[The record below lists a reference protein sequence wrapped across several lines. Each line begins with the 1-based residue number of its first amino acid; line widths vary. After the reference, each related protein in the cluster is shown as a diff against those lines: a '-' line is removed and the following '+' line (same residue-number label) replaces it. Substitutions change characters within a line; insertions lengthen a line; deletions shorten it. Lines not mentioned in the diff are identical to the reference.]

1 MFTVLSQSGNHMEH
15 SIIAACISL
24 LLGCSIQDN
33 SQYTTIVRDNLPNL
47 SFDPLV
53 EVLQKL
59 RDFAYLAVRQLFIC
73 IKIMSF
79 SILIYY
85 KQLIVDFLLYDRIL

>member
-1 MFTVLSQSGNHMEH
+1 MLSQSGNHMEH

-24 LLGCSIQDN
+24 LLGCCIQDN
-33 SQYTTIVRDNLPNL
+33 GQYTNTVRENLPNL

-59 RDFAYLAVRQLFIC
+59 RDFAYLAVSHNSLEV
-73 IKIMSF
+73 
-79 SILIYY
+79 LINL
-85 KQLIVDFLLYDRIL
+85 KLINIYTYFYN

>member
-1 MFTVLSQSGNHMEH
+1 MEH
-15 SIIAACISL
+15 SIIAACVSL

-33 SQYTTIVRDNLPNL
+33 SQYTHIVRENLPNS

-59 RDFAYLAVRQLFIC
+59 RDFAYLAVRKSIYKYETNILYQLYFN
-73 IKIMSF
+73 
-79 SILIYY
+79 
-85 KQLIVDFLLYDRIL
+85 D